1 MAGGMPQILTVG
13 TLLVIKLCCALENH
27 ATKNGLAR
35 SSSVLPVNHSLIII
49 SLLSKSFLAPTNL
62 DNFLDSW

>member
-1 MAGGMPQILTVG
+1 MAGAHATNFDGWDTAG
-13 TLLVIKLCCALENH
+13 HKLCCALDNH

-49 SLLSKSFLAPTNL
+49 SLLSNL
-62 DNFLDSW
+62 F

>member
-1 MAGGMPQILTVG
+1 MLQILTVG
-13 TLLVIKLCCALENH
+13 TLLVIKLCCALDNH
-27 ATKNGLAR
+27 ATENGLAR

>member
-1 MAGGMPQILTVG
+1 MPQILTVG

-62 DNFLDSW
+62 DNFLDSWR